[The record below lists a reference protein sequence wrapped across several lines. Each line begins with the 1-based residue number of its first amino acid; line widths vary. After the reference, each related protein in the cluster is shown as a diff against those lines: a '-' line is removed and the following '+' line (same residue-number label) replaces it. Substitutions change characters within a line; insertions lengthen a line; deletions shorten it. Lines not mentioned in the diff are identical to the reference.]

1 MPPKKKTKRAASKPQ
16 FAYVL
21 TLFEYNHG
29 FGNGVE
35 QKVLGVYGSK
45 EVAARDAGTLD
56 TYTLGTFDDALH
68 EYKFNYNGFVLDNR
82 RNPPD
87 DGILLQA
94 GHKDE
99 GEGDHI
105 VLKITKLPF
114 VTETT
119 REIKPIGDNSDSE

>member
-1 MPPKKKTKRAASKPQ
+1 MPPKKKTKRATNEPQ

-21 TLFEYNHG
+21 TRLEYNHS
-29 FGNGVE
+29 VDIE
-35 QKVLGVYGSK
+35 PEVLGVYGSK
-45 EVAARDAGTLD
+45 EVAARVAGSLD
-56 TYTLGTFDDALH
+56 TDSLGTFDDALYEH
-68 EYKFNYNGFVLDNR
+68 KCNYNGSVLDNR
-82 RNPPD
+82 RSPPD

-94 GHKDE
+94 GHEDE

-119 REIKPIGDNSDSE
+119 LEIQPIGDDSE